1 MSQDAAGRD
10 FVLYAD
16 GTIGP
21 RTATHL
27 RLGVVSKI
35 GNLRPGWSA
44 HEDIDMA
51 YQGDVEVIHNWRE
64 EHSIEDLQ
72 RLVERKGYSAISVG
86 SFDHAALKKFPY
98 QLTAGH
104 CEPSPGYSNT
114 LYIWN
119 GRGGGGGS
127 GADDESGAL
136 GIISSVEPTKSVN
149 KRHMTPEQRAAA
161 RRGAGFSFA
170 DHPALSAVAA
180 LVGALAAAYGC
191 ATMRRAD
198 EAPKE
203 NPCCGGKYKEA
214 QA

>member
-1 MSQDAAGRD
+1 
-10 FVLYAD
+10 
-16 GTIGP
+16 
-21 RTATHL
+21 
-27 RLGVVSKI
+27 
-35 GNLRPGWSA
+35 
-44 HEDIDMA
+44 MA
-51 YQGDVEVIHNWRE
+51 YQGDGEIIHNWRE

-72 RLVERKGYSAISVG
+72 RIVERKGYSAFSVG

-114 LYIWN
+114 LYIWD
-119 GRGGGGGS
+119 GFE
-127 GADDESGAL
+127 DDESGAL
-136 GIISSVEPTKSVN
+136 GIISSVQPTKTVN

>member
-1 MSQDAAGRD
+1 MEEKGIKVAQPKGKAKAYAAASSKETETD
-10 FVLYAD
+10 WD
-16 GTIGP
+16 GF
-21 RTATHL
+21 
-27 RLGVVSKI
+27 
-35 GNLRPGWSA
+35 
-44 HEDIDMA
+44 E
-51 YQGDVEVIHNWRE
+51 
-64 EHSIEDLQ
+64 
-72 RLVERKGYSAISVG
+72 
-86 SFDHAALKKFPY
+86 
-98 QLTAGH
+98 
-104 CEPSPGYSNT
+104 
-114 LYIWN
+114 
-119 GRGGGGGS
+119 
-127 GADDESGAL
+127 DDESGAL
-136 GIISSVEPTKSVN
+136 GIISSVQPTTTVN

>member
-1 MSQDAAGRD
+1 M
-10 FVLYAD
+10 
-16 GTIGP
+16 
-21 RTATHL
+21 
-27 RLGVVSKI
+27 
-35 GNLRPGWSA
+35 
-44 HEDIDMA
+44 
-51 YQGDVEVIHNWRE
+51 
-64 EHSIEDLQ
+64 
-72 RLVERKGYSAISVG
+72 
-86 SFDHAALKKFPY
+86 
-98 QLTAGH
+98 
-104 CEPSPGYSNT
+104 
-114 LYIWN
+114 
-119 GRGGGGGS
+119 
-127 GADDESGAL
+127 
-136 GIISSVEPTKSVN
+136 PTTNVN